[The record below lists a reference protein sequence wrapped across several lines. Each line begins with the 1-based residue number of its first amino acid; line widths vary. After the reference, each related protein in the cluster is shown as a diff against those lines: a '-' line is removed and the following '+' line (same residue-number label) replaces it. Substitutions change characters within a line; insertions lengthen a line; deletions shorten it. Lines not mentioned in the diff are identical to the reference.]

1 MGYTHLLSCGATT
14 CLNSESQV
22 HVKAQ
27 NRKHDKGHWML
38 SSVYDTLAALL
49 NFLHLYGSLNFPMD
63 TEHNADNT
71 EGHAEGR
78 RPSREPRNL
87 QSVHSPVPCCYTF
100 MIAKIK
106 HIIRVR

>member
-1 MGYTHLLSCGATT
+1 MGYTPLLSSGAT

-63 TEHNADNT
+63 TEHNADNA
-71 EGHAEGR
+71 EGHAEGWS
-78 RPSREPRNL
+78 PSWEP
-87 QSVHSPVPCCYTF
+87 
-100 MIAKIK
+100 
-106 HIIRVR
+106 